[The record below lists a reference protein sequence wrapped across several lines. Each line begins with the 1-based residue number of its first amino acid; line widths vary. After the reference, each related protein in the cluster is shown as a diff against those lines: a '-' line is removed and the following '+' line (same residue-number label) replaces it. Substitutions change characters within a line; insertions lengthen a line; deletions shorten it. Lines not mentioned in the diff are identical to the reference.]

1 MTSLLVSLFIALG
14 LSALIASL
22 SVRVVDRLQKDRDIE
37 ASSRIAIWRM
47 ARLAALAPLAMALVF
62 SVFPQMTAS
71 FSAPDFLRPV
81 ASVPVEQVEPF
92 AVDTPRDLR
101 AVQSG
106 AETGAAARPLP
117 AAGGDVDAGLLAGE
131 DVIPVSARFEVPQWA
146 TPMNMLVAAYLAG
159 LLIALARFALRRM
172 ALAGLIATSDRP
184 QRELQSLYEQ
194 WRGRMALENNV
205 SRLVVVDAAIT
216 PFVTGWQPTIV
227 LPRSLADENQRQ
239 AAEIAVVHELVHVRR
254 GDERDRFVGELL
266 TVALWFNPALK
277 AIESRLS
284 HARELACDAE
294 ALNEIGGRAQRRAYA
309 RAMIDAAKAG
319 LRPAPCL
326 SAFGPDNKRNR
337 EMRIK
342 AILSQSTNMSSKG
355 FLAAA
360 GGALALMMAPTYAA
374 QAMATNYL
382 SADAPTVVAAT
393 ASSLTAAASAE
404 RDGQTPIRRTLNASP
419 LSALSALESLE
430 ALENLDE
437 SSIIGNPANWM
448 AIGAFAS
455 GASSTL
461 NLSIEDENGNPV
473 RISINESDGDL
484 VDIEFT
490 DDEGRRNHLRAHDR
504 GGDDAEVTLYLDDAD
519 EPFFQIL
526 AADDEANML
535 FRDDV
540 GPVRMQ
546 VRDDDEDATILVTDE
561 LTGRSSELYFQ
572 DTDDARILAPAD
584 ARVSHVGTDAP
595 GPDSVGQFVVLDH
608 GTGWSTVYHG
618 LENVE
623 VREGQRISRGDL
635 IGAGDPDYDHDWDPM
650 DSDNSFNSIDV
661 VDNTSMSIVRTS
673 QVEL

>member
-22 SVRVVDRLQKDRDIE
+22 AVRIVDRLERDREIE
-37 ASSRIAIWRM
+37 AVSRVTIWRM
-47 ARLAALAPLAMALVF
+47 ARLAGLAPIAMALAF
-62 SVFPQMTAS
+62 SIFPQLTAG
-71 FSAPDFLRPV
+71 FTTPEFLRPV
-81 ASVPVEQVEPF
+81 TAAPVEQVEPF
-92 AVDTPRDLR
+92 AVDAIRDVPAMIPEESAAGLPT
-101 AVQSG
+101 VGTSDI
-106 AETGAAARPLP
+106 ETGLPVPGDDPVAASTGFEIP
-117 AAGGDVDAGLLAGE
+117 AWV
-131 DVIPVSARFEVPQWA
+131 
-146 TPMNMLVAAYLAG
+146 TPFNVLMSAYLAG
-159 LLIALARFALRRM
+159 LVIALARFAVRRM

-184 QRELQSLYEQ
+184 QRELQSLYED
-194 WRGRMALENNV
+194 WRGRLDLESSV
-205 SRLVVVDAAIT
+205 SRLVVVDATVT

-227 LPRSLADENQRQ
+227 LPRSLADDTQRQ

-254 GDERDRFVGELL
+254 GDERDRLVGELL

-294 ALNEIGGRAQRRAYA
+294 ALKEIGGRAQRRAYA

-326 SAFGPDNKRNR
+326 SAFGPENKRNR

-342 AILSQSTNMSSKG
+342 AILSQSTHMSSKG

-360 GGALALMMAPTYAA
+360 GGALVLMMAPTYAA

-382 SADAPTVVAAT
+382 SADAPAVIAAT
-393 ASSLTAAASAE
+393 ATSLTTAAVAE
-404 RDGQTPIRRTLNASP
+404 RDGETPIRRTLNASP

-430 ALENLDE
+430 VLENLDE
-437 SSIIGNPANWM
+437 SSILSNPANWM

-461 NLSIEDENGNPV
+461 NLNIEDENGNPI
-473 RISINESDGDL
+473 RISVNESDGER
-484 VDIEFT
+484 VEIEFT
-490 DDEGRRNHLRAHDR
+490 DEDGRRNSLHAHDR

-519 EPFFQIL
+519 EPFFQVL
-526 AADDEANML
+526 AADDEADLL

-546 VRDDDEDATILVTDE
+546 VRDRNDDATILVTDE
-561 LTGRSSELYFQ
+561 QTGQSSELFFQ
-572 DTDDARILAPAD
+572 DTDDARVLAPAD

-595 GPDSVGQFVVLDH
+595 GPDSVGQYVVLDH

-618 LENVE
+618 LESVE

-650 DSDNSFNSIDV
+650 DGDDSFNSIDI
-661 VDNTSMSIVRTS
+661 VDDTSMSIVRTS

>member
-22 SVRVVDRLQKDRDIE
+22 AVRVVDRLERDREIE
-37 ASSRIAIWRM
+37 AASRVTIWRM
-47 ARLAALAPLAMALVF
+47 ARLAALAPIAMALVF
-62 SVFPQMTAS
+62 SVFPQLTAG
-71 FSAPDFLRPV
+71 FTTLEFLRPV
-81 ASVPVEQVEPF
+81 AVSPAEQVEPL
-92 AVDTPRDLR
+92 AVEAMRQGPAINSEDSAARSLTVGGGDI
-101 AVQSG
+101 
-106 AETGAAARPLP
+106 ETGFSVLGDGPIAAPS
-117 AAGGDVDAGLLAGE
+117 G
-131 DVIPVSARFEVPQWA
+131 FEVPTWV
-146 TPMNMLVAAYLAG
+146 TPLNVLMSAYLAG

-184 QRELQSLYEQ
+184 RRELQSLYEQ
-194 WRGRMALENNV
+194 WRGRLDLESSV
-205 SRLVVVDAAIT
+205 SRLVVVDATVT

-227 LPRSLADENQRQ
+227 LPRSLADETQRQ

-254 GDERDRFVGELL
+254 GDERDRLVGELL

-294 ALNEIGGRAQRRAYA
+294 ALQEIGGRAQRRAYA

-326 SAFGPDNKRNR
+326 SAFGPENKRNR

-342 AILSQSTNMSSKG
+342 AILSQSTHMSSKG

-360 GGALALMMAPTYAA
+360 GSALVLMMAPTYAA

-382 SADAPTVVAAT
+382 SADTSTVIAAT
-393 ASSLTAAASAE
+393 ATSLTTAAVAE
-404 RDGQTPIRRTLNASP
+404 RDGETPIRRTLNASP

-430 ALENLDE
+430 VLENLDE
-437 SSIIGNPANWM
+437 SSILSNPANWM

-461 NLSIEDENGNPV
+461 NLNIEDENGNPI
-473 RISINESDGDL
+473 RISVNESDGER
-484 VDIEFT
+484 VEIEFT
-490 DDEGRRNHLRAHDR
+490 DEDGRRNSLHAHDR
-504 GGDDAEVTLYLDDAD
+504 GGDDAEVTLYLDDSD
-519 EPFFQIL
+519 EPFFQVL
-526 AADDEANML
+526 AADDEADLL

-546 VRDDDEDATILVTDE
+546 VRDRNDDATILVTDE
-561 LTGRSSELYFQ
+561 HTGQSSELFLQ
-572 DTDDARILAPAD
+572 DTDDARVLAPAD

-595 GPDSVGQFVVLDH
+595 GPDSVGQYVVLDH

-618 LENVE
+618 LASVE

-635 IGAGDPDYDHDWDPM
+635 IGAGDPDYDHDWDPI
-650 DSDNSFNSIDV
+650 DGGDSFNSIDI
-661 VDNTSMSIVRTS
+661 VDDTSMSIVRTS

>member
-22 SVRVVDRLQKDRDIE
+22 SVRVVDRLERDRDIE
-37 ASSRIAIWRM
+37 AGSRIAIWRM
-47 ARLAALAPLAMALVF
+47 ARFAALAPIAMALVF
-62 SVFPQMTAS
+62 SLFPQLTTA
-71 FSAPDFLRPV
+71 FQAPDFLRPT
-81 ASVPVEQVEPF
+81 ASAHVEQVEPF
-92 AVDTPRDLR
+92 AVDER
-101 AVQSG
+101 
-106 AETGAAARPLP
+106 AAASPAASEQTMARVAADAGPQADPRPAQDNVAGALVAEAGFTLP
-117 AAGGDVDAGLLAGE
+117 AW
-131 DVIPVSARFEVPQWA
+131 I
-146 TPMNMLVAAYLAG
+146 TPMNVLLAAYLSG
-159 LLIALARFALRRM
+159 LLLALGRFALRRM
-172 ALAGLIATSDRP
+172 ALAGLIATSQQPR
-184 QRELQSLYEQ
+184 RELRSMYEQ
-194 WRGRMALENNV
+194 WRGRLELESSV

-227 LPRSLADENQRQ
+227 LPRSLADETQRQ
-239 AAEIAVVHELVHVRR
+239 AAEIAVVHELIHVRR

-294 ALNEIGGRAQRRAYA
+294 ALKEIGGRAQRRAYA

-342 AILSQSTNMSSKG
+342 AILSQSTTMSSKT

-360 GGALALMMAPTYAA
+360 GSALALMMAPTYAA

-382 SADAPTVVAAT
+382 QADAPAVVAAT
-393 ASSLTAAASAE
+393 ASTLTAAVVAE
-404 RDGQTPIRRTLNASP
+404 REGDTAIRRTLNASP
-419 LSALSALESLE
+419 LAALSALESLE
-430 ALENLDE
+430 ALENIDE

-461 NLSIEDENGNPV
+461 NLNIEDENGNPV

-484 VDIEFT
+484 VNIEFT

-504 GGDDAEVTLYLDDAD
+504 GGDDAEVTLFLDDAD

-535 FRDDV
+535 FRDDI

-546 VRDDDEDATILVTDE
+546 VRDQDDDATIIVTDE
-561 LTGRSSELYFQ
+561 LTGDSTELFFQ
-572 DTDDARILAPAD
+572 DTDDARLLAPANG
-584 ARVSHVGTDAP
+584 RVSHVGTDEP
-595 GPDSVGQFVVLDH
+595 GPDSVGQYVVIDH
-608 GTGWSTVYHG
+608 GSGWSTVYHG
-618 LENVE
+618 LESVD
-623 VREGQRISRGDL
+623 VRQGARISRGDL
-635 IGAGDPDYDHDWDPM
+635 IGTGDPDYDHDWDPM
-650 DSDNSFNSIDV
+650 DSDDSFNSIDV

>member
-22 SVRVVDRLQKDRDIE
+22 AVRVVDRLEKDREIDA
-37 ASSRIAIWRM
+37 ASRVTIWRM
-47 ARLAALAPLAMALVF
+47 ARLAVLAPIAMALVF
-62 SVFPQMTAS
+62 SVFPQLTAS
-71 FSAPDFLRPV
+71 FTAPEFLRSTT
-81 ASVPVEQVEPF
+81 ASPIEQVGPF
-92 AVDTPRDLR
+92 EVDTTREAP
-101 AVQSG
+101 AINPE
-106 AETGAAARPLP
+106 ETAARPLP
-117 AAGGDVDAGLLAGE
+117 AGARDIETGLPVPGDDPASAPSGFEIPAWLTLLN
-131 DVIPVSARFEVPQWA
+131 VLMS
-146 TPMNMLVAAYLAG
+146 AYLAG
-159 LLIALARFALRRM
+159 LLIALARFGLRRM

-194 WRGRMALENNV
+194 WRSRLDLESSV
-205 SRLVVVDAAIT
+205 SRLVVVDATVT

-254 GDERDRFVGELL
+254 GDERDRLVGEIL

-284 HARELACDAE
+284 HARELACDTE
-294 ALNEIGGRAQRRAYA
+294 ALKEIGGRAQRRAYA
-309 RAMIDAAKAG
+309 RAMIDAARAG

-326 SAFGPDNKRNR
+326 SAFGPENKRNR

-360 GGALALMMAPTYAA
+360 GGALVLMMAPTYAA

-382 SADAPTVVAAT
+382 SADVPTVVAAT
-393 ASSLTAAASAE
+393 ATSLTTAVVAE
-404 RDGQTPIRRTLNASP
+404 RDGETPIRRTLNASP

-430 ALENLDE
+430 VLENLDE
-437 SSIIGNPANWM
+437 SSILGNPANWM

-461 NLSIEDENGNPV
+461 NLNIEDENGNPI
-473 RISINESDGDL
+473 RISVNESDGER
-484 VDIEFT
+484 VEIEFT
-490 DDEGRRNHLRAHDR
+490 DEDGRRNSLHAHDR
-504 GGDDAEVTLYLDDAD
+504 GGDDAEVTLYLDDAE
-519 EPFFQIL
+519 EPFFQVL
-526 AADDEANML
+526 AADDEADLL

-546 VRDDDEDATILVTDE
+546 VRDRNDDATILVTDE
-561 LTGRSSELYFQ
+561 LTGQSSELFFQ
-572 DTDDARILAPAD
+572 DTDDARVLAPAD

-595 GPDSVGQFVVLDH
+595 GPDSVGQYVVLDH

-618 LENVE
+618 LESVE

-650 DSDNSFNSIDV
+650 DGDDGFNSIDI
-661 VDNTSMSIVRTS
+661 VDDTSMSIVRTS

>member
-22 SVRVVDRLQKDRDIE
+22 SVRVVDRLERDRDIE
-37 ASSRIAIWRM
+37 AGSRIAIWRM
-47 ARLAALAPLAMALVF
+47 ARFAALAPIAMALVF
-62 SVFPQMTAS
+62 SLFPQLTTA
-71 FSAPDFLRPV
+71 FQAPDFLRPT
-81 ASVPVEQVEPF
+81 ASAPVEQVEPF
-92 AVDTPRDLR
+92 AVDER
-101 AVQSG
+101 
-106 AETGAAARPLP
+106 AAATPAASEQTMARVAADAGAQADPRPAQDNGAGALAAEAGFTLP
-117 AAGGDVDAGLLAGE
+117 A
-131 DVIPVSARFEVPQWA
+131 WM
-146 TPMNMLVAAYLAG
+146 TPMNVLLAAYLSG
-159 LLIALARFALRRM
+159 LLLALGRFALRRM
-172 ALAGLIATSDRP
+172 ALAGLIATSQQPR
-184 QRELQSLYEQ
+184 RELRSMYEQ
-194 WRGRMALENNV
+194 WRGRLELESSV

-227 LPRSLADENQRQ
+227 LPRSLADETQRQ
-239 AAEIAVVHELVHVRR
+239 AAEIAVVHELIHVRR

-294 ALNEIGGRAQRRAYA
+294 ALKEIGGRAQRRAYA

-342 AILSQSTNMSSKG
+342 AILSQSTTMSSKT

-360 GGALALMMAPTYAA
+360 GSALALMMAPTYAA

-382 SADAPTVVAAT
+382 QADAPAVVAAT
-393 ASSLTAAASAE
+393 ASTLTAAVVTE
-404 RDGQTPIRRTLNASP
+404 REGDTAIRRTLNASP
-419 LSALSALESLE
+419 LAALSALESLE
-430 ALENLDE
+430 ALENIDE

-461 NLSIEDENGNPV
+461 NLNIEDENGNPV

-484 VDIEFT
+484 VNIEFT

-504 GGDDAEVTLYLDDAD
+504 GGDDAEVTLFLDDQED
-519 EPFFQIL
+519 PFFQIV

-546 VRDDDEDATILVTDE
+546 VRDEDDDATIIVTDE
-561 LTGRSSELYFQ
+561 LSGESTELFFQ
-572 DTDDARILAPAD
+572 DNDDGRLLAPANG
-584 ARVSHVGTDAP
+584 RVSHVGTDEP
-595 GPDSVGQFVVLDH
+595 GPDSVGQYVVIDH
-608 GTGWSTVYHG
+608 GSGWSTVYHG
-618 LENVE
+618 LESVE
-623 VREGQRISRGDL
+623 VRQGARISRGDL
-635 IGAGDPDYDHDWDPM
+635 IGTGDPDYDHDWDPM
-650 DSDNSFNSIDV
+650 DSDDSFNSIDV